1 MFNISRDL
9 VKLSFQIDKLSLF
22 QTLLF
27 SLKLSINFIVLT
39 LLVGSPFIAVATV
52 ASIIDSFM
60 I

>member
-1 MFNISRDL
+1 MFNISREL

-22 QTLLF
+22 QTLIF
-27 SLKLSINFIVLT
+27 SLKLSINIIVLT

-60 I
+60 T